1 MKEESAVLWSILTGI
16 CLMALGVWMFLKP
29 DAVWSLTEKWK
40 SYRADEPSD
49 LYRTLTKLGGALFV
63 LCGLMMVALPLLLE

>member
-1 MKEESAVLWSILTGI
+1 
-16 CLMALGVWMFLKP
+16 MFLKP
-29 DAVWSLTEKWK
+29 DLIWSLTEKWN

-63 LCGLMMVALPLLLE
+63 LCGLTMAALPLLLE